1 MQLKEKFGWENKQ
14 LRSIS
19 IIKICYDSER
29 LYGWS
34 RICYKKKKKTPFQK
48 PKIFPKFG
56 KIFIEFTI
64 FVPSLEKSLTV
75 PLTKI
80 VTMF

>member
-1 MQLKEKFGWENKQ
+1 MILKGYMDGAEFVT
-14 LRSIS
+14 
-19 IIKICYDSER
+19 
-29 LYGWS
+29 
-34 RICYKKKKKTPFQK
+34 KKKKKPFQK

-64 FVPSLEKSLTV
+64 FVPSLEKSLTI

>member
-1 MQLKEKFGWENKQ
+1 MDGAEFVT
-14 LRSIS
+14 
-19 IIKICYDSER
+19 
-29 LYGWS
+29 
-34 RICYKKKKKTPFQK
+34 KKKKTPFQK